1 MNLYSPVIAG
11 ATVPLASEAVLD
23 CKASTGRL
31 YVPEDASAVAHGDA
45 NLAIDDFLSKALL

>member
-1 MNLYSPVIAG
+1 MNLYSPIIAG
-11 ATVPLASEAVLD
+11 ATLQLASEAVLD
-23 CKASTGRL
+23 CKASAGRL